1 MYLIHAATYMQTHE
15 PQTLVSRKSLM
26 YGAAGLGSAGYP
38 HR

>member
-1 MYLIHAATYMQTHE
+1 MYLIDAATYMRTHE
-15 PQTLVSRKSLM
+15 PQTLVSRESLM